1 MATVFFVLFL
11 FGLRLVEPNLPRGRS
26 SRRADSGAASTAVA
40 CMQSWYLVDT
50 VHVSKKLLK
59 VAAMPNRRQFFAA
72 DGCEQVQCAGGR
84 LRADARRCSWSQGNA
99 TRVSTLLH
107 PRGSQCSFL
116 CGICGSHATTDAQPV
131 RYAMAMT
138 HECGESYIMLK
149 KHDRASEDSIPFSC
163 GNEPRVYALVTSG
176 TKNHLCCL

>member
-1 MATVFFVLFL
+1 
-11 FGLRLVEPNLPRGRS
+11 
-26 SRRADSGAASTAVA
+26 
-40 CMQSWYLVDT
+40 
-50 VHVSKKLLK
+50 
-59 VAAMPNRRQFFAA
+59 MPNRRHFLQLM
-72 DGCEQVQCAGGR
+72 GVS
-84 LRADARRCSWSQGNA
+84 RCSVLAEGCAQMHDAAVGHRAKA

-131 RYAMAMT
+131 RYAMAVT

-163 GNEPRVYALVTSG
+163 GNEPRVYALATSG
-176 TKNHLCCL
+176 TTNHLCCL